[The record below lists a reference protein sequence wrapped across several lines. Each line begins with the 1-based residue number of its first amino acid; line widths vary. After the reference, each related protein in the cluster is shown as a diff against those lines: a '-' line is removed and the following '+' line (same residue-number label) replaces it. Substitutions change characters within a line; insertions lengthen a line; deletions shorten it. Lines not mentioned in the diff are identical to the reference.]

1 MFIISNVYNLL
12 EMSNVKTFVMEEYAR
27 CEIFNLLYK
36 TVWKIIEKITV
47 QSGNIAHIKLWWSF
61 VTLSMTSHKKH
72 NQTCSNTSLKI
83 NSDYKMPLR
92 MILFTTILI

>member
-36 TVWKIIEKITV
+36 TVWKIIENNYGAV
-47 QSGNIAHIKLWWSF
+47 
-61 VTLSMTSHKKH
+61 
-72 NQTCSNTSLKI
+72 
-83 NSDYKMPLR
+83 R
-92 MILFTTILI
+92 